1 MEKHVAMTNSWYL
14 FLKHNKNIF
23 MLHEKEDNKKHLKR
37 TWRWVNHMQSP
48 YYEIQINWFVVAKQK
63 YIYKIAKY
71 DC

>member
-1 MEKHVAMTNSWYL
+1 
-14 FLKHNKNIF
+14 
-23 MLHEKEDNKKHLKR
+23 
-37 TWRWVNHMQSP
+37 MQSP